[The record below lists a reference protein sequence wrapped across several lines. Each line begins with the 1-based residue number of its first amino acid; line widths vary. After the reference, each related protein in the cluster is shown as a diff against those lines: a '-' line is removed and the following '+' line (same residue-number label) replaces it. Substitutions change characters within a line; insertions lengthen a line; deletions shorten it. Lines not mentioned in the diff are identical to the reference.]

1 MVYHKPFNLRDNSN
15 HLMGFENFTYEVPN
29 ESNYYSTLL
38 EYLKNKHT
46 SLYDCMKN
54 GYCEFQQSSKY
65 IRSMTLDGSG
75 RWDAYTL
82 WISFYL
88 DMQDLVKADVFNETL
103 KEICQLIL
111 PDNCGYDILEI
122 KFAPMI
128 KNYQNDA
135 VDQNLEEVKKLMPS
149 SIDIPAGI
157 HKKAL
162 HMAECY
168 LYVYYVENILR
179 KFIDNIL
186 TKKFDDDYPLK
197 IKQSIKDKIDTRKKS
212 LKKWQ
217 SQRGDKDI
225 YYTDLIELSNIIIS
239 YWDIFKIY
247 FDEQNELKMR
257 LNDIAACRNNIAHNT
272 YLDDSEKRLIIS
284 NFEIILKEIKSAFKN
299 N

>member
-1 MVYHKPFNLRDNSN
+1 
-15 HLMGFENFTYEVPN
+15 
-29 ESNYYSTLL
+29 
-38 EYLKNKHT
+38 
-46 SLYDCMKN
+46 
-54 GYCEFQQSSKY
+54 
-65 IRSMTLDGSG
+65 
-75 RWDAYTL
+75 
-82 WISFYL
+82 
-88 DMQDLVKADVFNETL
+88 MQDLVKADEYNEKL

-111 PDNCGYDILEI
+111 PDNCGYDIMEI

-128 KNYQNDA
+128 KNYQNDT
-135 VDQNLEEVKKLMPS
+135 VDQNLEEIKKLMPS
-149 SIDIPAGI
+149 SIDIPVDI
-157 HKKAL
+157 HKRAL

-179 KFIDNIL
+179 KFIDDIL
-186 TKKFDDDYPLK
+186 TETFADDYSLK
-197 IKQSIKDKIDTRKKS
+197 IKRSIQDKIHTRKKS

-225 YYTDLIELSNIIIS
+225 YYTDLIDMSNIIIS

-257 LNDIAACRNNIAHNT
+257 LDDIAACRNNIAHNT

-284 NFEIILKEIKSAFKN
+284 NFEIILKEIKSVFKN